1 MWKRELICIGCPM
14 GCNLTVTSDKDIPE
28 SSELVPS
35 EFKDS
40 LTITGNTCPKG
51 DDYARKEVTDPRRV
65 VTSTVRVKGGNLPEV
80 SVKTAGDIPK
90 GRIMDCMK
98 SLKDVELEAPVTIGQ
113 VILRNVCDTGVD
125 IVATKN
131 IHPVVSNN

>member
-35 EFKDS
+35 EFRDS
-40 LTITGNTCPKG
+40 LTVTGNTCPKG

-65 VTSTVRVKGGNLPEV
+65 VTSTVRVKGGNLPEA

>member
-1 MWKRELICIGCPM
+1 
-14 GCNLTVTSDKDIPE
+14 
-28 SSELVPS
+28 
-35 EFKDS
+35 
-40 LTITGNTCPKG
+40 
-51 DDYARKEVTDPRRV
+51 
-65 VTSTVRVKGGNLPEV
+65 
-80 SVKTAGDIPK
+80 
-90 GRIMDCMK
+90 MDCMK